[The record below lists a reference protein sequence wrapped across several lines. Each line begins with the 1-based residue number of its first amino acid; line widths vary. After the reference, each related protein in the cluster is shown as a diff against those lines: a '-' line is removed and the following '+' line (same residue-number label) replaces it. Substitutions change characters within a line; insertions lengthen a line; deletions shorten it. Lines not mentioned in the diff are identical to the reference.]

1 MNMQRIMLKSKI
13 HRATVTGANLHY
25 EGSVAIDETLL
36 ETAGIL
42 PFEKVEIYN
51 ITNGNRFETYAITA
65 GRGSGTVCLNGA
77 AAHLAS
83 KGDVIIIASYSVLSD
98 VEAQRHSPV
107 LVYVDEKN
115 AVKKVGSRIE
125 QPI

>member
-1 MNMQRIMLKSKI
+1 MQRIMLKSKI

-25 EGSVAIDETLL
+25 EGSVAVDETLL

-83 KGDVIIIASYSVLSD
+83 KGDVVIIASYSVLTD
-98 VEAQRHSPV
+98 VEAQGHSPV
-107 LVYVDEKN
+107 LVYVDGEN